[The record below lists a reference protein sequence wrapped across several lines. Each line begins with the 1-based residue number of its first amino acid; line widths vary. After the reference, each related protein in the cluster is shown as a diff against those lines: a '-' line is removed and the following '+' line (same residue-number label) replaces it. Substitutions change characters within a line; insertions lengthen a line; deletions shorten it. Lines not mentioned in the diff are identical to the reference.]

1 MATFAYRAKN
11 PRGVVV
17 EGRYEADDQSEALR
31 VLRGSGLSVLNIR
44 TEGVATSSV
53 AITSNSTASNAVATS
68 NASINAPHLQERL
81 DTSSQNVPTPSLV
94 MRDAAGA
101 PMTQHVLPKTDFWAR
116 ANSKEMS
123 LFFRQLHAML
133 NAGMGTSRA
142 LKSLSQHAP
151 NTYLRRAAE
160 TMSRQTGEGQMW
172 SSTMRAYPGI
182 FSPLMMS
189 MIEAGERGGFV
200 VPMCQR
206 IADYCERDFHLEQSI
221 KRETF
226 YPKILVFAA
235 IFIPSV
241 VTLVIKGFAPWL
253 AQVVPTVS
261 LIAIGFVAWKVWNRV
276 LVVSS
281 HTHFVPLIF
290 DTIKLYIPKFGHT
303 TRALATSKFCRA
315 LATLYAAGVGPR
327 HAFILAGAACGN
339 RRVGEETRKVAPLLE
354 NGTSYSELLARTRLF
369 SPLALQMLA
378 IGEESG
384 DIDKQLD
391 KTADF
396 LESEAETSI
405 RQNVKIA
412 GVLIFLVMAAYIGA
426 IVGSMY
432 LGYINEVTK
441 LIE

>member
-11 PRGVVV
+11 QRGGVV
-17 EGRYEADDQSEALR
+17 EGRYEATDQDEALR

-44 TEGVATSSV
+44 TEGASLKGAVSEDALRESV
-53 AITSNSTASNAVATS
+53 EAPLQA
-68 NASINAPHLQERL
+68 APHIEAQRL
-81 DTSSQNVPTPSLV
+81 ATSSQNAPTPSLPLH
-94 MRDAAGA
+94 DEFGA
-101 PMTQHVLPKTDFWAR
+101 PITRHIVNKTDFWAR

-133 NAGMGTSRA
+133 NAGMSSSRA
-142 LKSLSQHAP
+142 LKNLSQHAP
-151 NTYLRRAAE
+151 NVHLRRAADA
-160 TMSRQTGEGQMW
+160 MSRQTGEGQKW

-206 IADYCERDFHLEQSI
+206 IADYCERDFQLEQSI

-241 VTLVIKGFAPWL
+241 VTLVLNGFDAWL
-253 AQVVPTVS
+253 AQVLPTVS
-261 LIAIGFVAWKVWNRV
+261 LIAIGFVAWKVWSRV
-276 LVVSS
+276 LDVSS
-281 HTHFVPLIF
+281 HTHFVPLLF
-290 DTIKLYIPKFGHT
+290 DTIKLYIPKFGGT
-303 TRALATSKFCRA
+303 TRALATAKFCRA
-315 LATLYAAGVGPR
+315 LGTLYAAGVGPR
-327 HAFILAGAACGN
+327 HAFLLAGAACGN
-339 RRVGEETRKVAPLLE
+339 RRVGEETRKLAPMLE
-354 NGTSYSELLARTRLF
+354 NGASYSELFARTRLF

-378 IGEESG
+378 VGEESG

-391 KTADF
+391 KTANF

-412 GVLIFLVMAAYIGA
+412 GVLIFLFTAGYIA
-426 IVGSMY
+426 SIVGSMY
-432 LGYINEVTK
+432 QGYINEVTK

>member
-11 PRGVVV
+11 RGGGVV

-31 VLRGSGLSVLNIR
+31 VLRGSGLSILNIR
-44 TEGVATSSV
+44 NEGVRTEDVVTPNVATPNVATPKNSSV
-53 AITSNSTASNAVATS
+53 NAL
-68 NASINAPHLQERL
+68 HLEERL
-81 DTSSQNVPTPSLV
+81 DTSSQNAATPSLE
-94 MRDAAGA
+94 MRDASGA
-101 PMTQHVLPKTDFWAR
+101 PMTQPVAPKTDFWAR

-133 NAGMGTSRA
+133 NAGMGTARA
-142 LKSLSQHAP
+142 LKSLSQHAT
-151 NTYLRRAAE
+151 NAHLRRAADA
-160 TMSRQTGEGQMW
+160 MSRQTGEGQVW
-172 SSTMRAYPGI
+172 SKMMRAYPGV
-182 FSPLMMS
+182 FSPLMIS

-200 VPMCQR
+200 VPMCAR
-206 IADYCERDFHLEQSI
+206 LADLCERDFNLEQSI

-235 IFIPSV
+235 IFIPSI
-241 VTLVIKGFAPWL
+241 VTLVLKGFHPWL
-253 AQVVPTVS
+253 AQVVPTAVF
-261 LIAIGFVAWKVWNRV
+261 LAVLFAAWKVWNRV

-281 HTHFVPLIF
+281 HTHFVPLLF
-290 DTIKLYIPKFGHT
+290 DTIKLYLPKFGGT
-303 TRALATSKFCRA
+303 TRALATAKFCRA
-315 LATLYAAGVGPR
+315 LAALYAAGVGPR

-339 RRVGEETRKVAPLLE
+339 RRVGEETRKLAPLLE
-354 NGTSYSELLARTRLF
+354 HGASYSELFARTRLF
-369 SPLALQMLA
+369 SPIALQMMA

-412 GVLIFLVMAAYIGA
+412 GVLIFLFIAGYIGS

-432 LGYINEVTK
+432 LGYANEVTK
-441 LIE
+441 MIE